1 MKLSISKAIAYG
13 TIGIGGICF
22 ISNAKEEILFDDSLA
37 KIVITS
43 GFGMYLSSQNL
54 F

>member
-1 MKLSISKAIAYG
+1 MKISISKALAYG

-22 ISNAKEEILFDDSLA
+22 ISNAKEEVILNDHKA
-37 KIVITS
+37 KLIITN
-43 GFGMYLSSQNL
+43 GFGMLLSSEDL